1 MNTAHRLSD
10 GPPRVRRRRARDMVP
25 ASVRRGVAQWR
36 LRGEDVECTCCGRS
50 FRSFAPDKRGWPVAC
65 PGCGSDARHRLLAH
79 YLRTEL
85 GPLAGRRILHF
96 APEPW
101 VAPLLDVAGAD
112 YVSAD
117 IDDPRAELNF
127 DIQDIPL
134 PPDTVDVIVCS
145 HVLEHVPDDRRA
157 TRELVRILRP
167 GGVALVLVPQDPSR
181 SETYEDPSITSPE
194 DRLAHFWQ
202 ADHLRL
208 YGTDV
213 GSRLEEDGFTVLV
226 DRYMD
231 VVNPQLVARH
241 VMWSPGMCVATK

>member
-1 MNTAHRLSD
+1 M
-10 GPPRVRRRRARDMVP
+10 
-25 ASVRRGVAQWR
+25 
-36 LRGEDVECTCCGRS
+36 
-50 FRSFAPDKRGWPVAC
+50 
-65 PGCGSDARHRLLAH
+65 
-79 YLRTEL
+79 
-85 GPLAGRRILHF
+85 
-96 APEPW
+96 
-101 VAPLLDVAGAD
+101 
-112 YVSAD
+112 
-117 IDDPRAELNF
+117 
-127 DIQDIPL
+127 
-134 PPDTVDVIVCS
+134 IVCS

-202 ADHLRL
+202 AEHLRL